1 MIPATQLCFIV
12 DRIGY
17 IEGGVTVLTLYTS
30 KKLALIITWKK
41 KNTTYTKLHN
51 RR

>member
-30 KKLALIITWKK
+30 KKIW
-41 KNTTYTKLHN
+41 H
-51 RR
+51 